1 MSKQIMDY
9 KTLIPY
15 KLIDIIQLIMDNN
28 KKSFF
33 EALHYLYG
41 SKLYNALS
49 NETTKIWHLSH
60 HKLFDMLENEK
71 QNNVLELPDFI

>member
-1 MSKQIMDY
+1 MSNQVIDY

-15 KLIDIIQLIMDNN
+15 KLIDIIQLIMNN
-28 KKSFF
+28 KKKSFF

-60 HKLFDMLENEK
+60 YKLFDMLETEK
-71 QNNVLELPDFI
+71 QNRVLEFPDFI